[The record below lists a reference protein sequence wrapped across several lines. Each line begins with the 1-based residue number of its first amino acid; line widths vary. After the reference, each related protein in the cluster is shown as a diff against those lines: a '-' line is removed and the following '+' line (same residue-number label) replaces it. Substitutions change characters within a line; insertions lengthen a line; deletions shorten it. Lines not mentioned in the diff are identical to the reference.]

1 MLFIKKKYIK
11 SLIFLKV
18 NNKVLDVKILIFLV
32 KIELFNSILFNFV
45 YQIIYQI
52 CDNMVKIFKEGIMFF
67 LVGVI
72 LVEWDNGRRYDY

>member
-32 KIELFNSILFNFV
+32 KIELFNSILFSFV